1 MPTLSIH
8 THCQVA
14 QNSLR
19 TDQNLSKSMAAQT
32 HGKTEE
38 IKHENTT
45 HNIANKGFSG
55 MRRFVARF
63 NFSCNLIGNHPQSLT
78 GHTAKLLGMILKYCE
93 SISNYF
99 TKELDLKKVM
109 KTVFFL
115 GMLAHDRRKLFLC
128 ECNHK
133 PVF

>member
-1 MPTLSIH
+1 MPTPRIH

-78 GHTAKLLGMILKYCE
+78 GHIVNVSHNLKLKHEIHF
-93 SISNYF
+93 II
-99 TKELDLKKVM
+99 DLCI
-109 KTVFFL
+109 FFF
-115 GMLAHDRRKLFLC
+115 DLFWTR
-128 ECNHK
+128 
-133 PVF
+133 